1 MQNFD
6 PNAQLERR
14 TGTKIY
20 QAPSF
25 IQLGAAKTEM
35 KTFPDPTEHV
45 AGTDSYG
52 AS

>member
-6 PNAQLERR
+6 PNAPLERR

-25 IQLGAAKTEM
+25 TKLGSAKTEM
-35 KTFPDPTEHV
+35 KTFPDTVEHV
-45 AGTDSYG
+45 IGTDSYG
-52 AS
+52 VS